1 MKMANIALIIAGG
14 VGARMGQDIPKQ
26 FINVNDRPVIIYTL
40 EAFQKHPEID
50 AIEVVCLDGWHDV
63 LKAYAKQFG
72 IAKLEN
78 IVSGGL
84 NGQDSIRNG
93 LLDIY
98 KRYNSDD
105 DVVLIH
111 DAIRPMLLPEI
122 ITDNIKICREYGNA
136 ITVVPCTAA
145 MLKTYN
151 SISTEEQVAR
161 DNLKITQ
168 TPQSFF
174 IKDIVAAHREALE
187 KGISVYGP
195 TMLKSDSKAHGQFI
209 KNALNKENI
218 VLKSK
223 GEQRRTYSYVVDVV
237 SGIFKVLFNGLNGEV
252 YNIANENSIA
262 SIAEVAS
269 ICAEIAG
276 TNVVFD
282 LPDKI
287 EKKGFSQSKDCI
299 LDNSKLKSLGWNGKY
314 TLKQGLV
321 ETIESLREDE

>member
-1 MKMANIALIIAGG
+1 MANIALIIAGG

-151 SISTEEQVAR
+151 SIFIPVFISKHQKLSHVPAV
-161 DNLKITQ
+161 
-168 TPQSFF
+168 FF
-174 IKDIVAAHREALE
+174 DRVAAFFLFSQ
-187 KGISVYGP
+187 IIP
-195 TMLKSDSKAHGQFI
+195 KSFQFI
-209 KNALNKENI
+209 LCF
-218 VLKSK
+218 LF
-223 GEQRRTYSYVVDVV
+223 QCV
-237 SGIFKVLFNGLNGEV
+237 SSLSHETFSRICFFRSCFFFHNCDHFSIF
-252 YNIANENSIA
+252 
-262 SIAEVAS
+262 
-269 ICAEIAG
+269 
-276 TNVVFD
+276 
-282 LPDKI
+282 
-287 EKKGFSQSKDCI
+287 
-299 LDNSKLKSLGWNGKY
+299 
-314 TLKQGLV
+314 
-321 ETIESLREDE
+321 

>member
-122 ITDNIKICREYGNA
+122 ITDNIKICREYGN
-136 ITVVPCTAA
+136 
-145 MLKTYN
+145 
-151 SISTEEQVAR
+151 
-161 DNLKITQ
+161 
-168 TPQSFF
+168 
-174 IKDIVAAHREALE
+174 
-187 KGISVYGP
+187 G
-195 TMLKSDSKAHGQFI
+195 
-209 KNALNKENI
+209 
-218 VLKSK
+218 
-223 GEQRRTYSYVVDVV
+223 
-237 SGIFKVLFNGLNGEV
+237 
-252 YNIANENSIA
+252 
-262 SIAEVAS
+262 
-269 ICAEIAG
+269 
-276 TNVVFD
+276 
-282 LPDKI
+282 
-287 EKKGFSQSKDCI
+287 
-299 LDNSKLKSLGWNGKY
+299 
-314 TLKQGLV
+314 
-321 ETIESLREDE
+321 